1 MNRTPIIS
9 RAVRAKGGK
18 RADLGGLYVRSS
30 MEANVARYLNFLQQ
44 HGQVDRWEYEPTEF
58 AFPITRGQRFYKPDF
73 AVWEGGAVE
82 PVYWEVKGWMDAQS
96 KTKLKR
102 MAKYHPLVRI
112 VIVDRAVY
120 QGIEA
125 AVGKMI
131 PGWE

>member
-1 MNRTPIIS
+1 MKRNPIIS

-30 MEANVARYLNFLQQ
+30 MEANVARYLNFLKH
-44 HGQVDRWEYEPTEF
+44 HGQVDRWEYEPCEF
-58 AFPITRGQRFYKPDF
+58 EFPIRRGNRFYKPDF
-73 AVWEGGAVE
+73 AVWEKGAVE

-102 MAKYHPLVRI
+102 MAKYHGKVKI

-120 QGIEA
+120 RGIEA